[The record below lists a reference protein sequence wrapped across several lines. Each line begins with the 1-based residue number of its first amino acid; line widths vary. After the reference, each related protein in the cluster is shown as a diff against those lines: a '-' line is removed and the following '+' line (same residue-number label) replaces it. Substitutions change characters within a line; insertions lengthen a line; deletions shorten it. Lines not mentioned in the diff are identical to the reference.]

1 MDIDDDCYTIN
12 TPSGHK
18 PLVFGSTSSCACVL
32 CEYADD
38 TGGAMHYLK
47 QLDVALGGRTDD
59 SILAKMQEQ
68 SYRNLFYIPMTER
81 GIEVPELSAAEIQE
95 HFALHDINPLRVL
108 RKDMVKLQLM
118 QEKLE
123 TGGDLEYNANDARQW
138 TNIERLKM
146 DLVKQYEQ
154 TDNKTSRELP
164 IAPTI

>member
-1 MDIDDDCYTIN
+1 MDIDDDCYAIN
-12 TPSGHK
+12 IPGQSKLSFASG
-18 PLVFGSTSSCACVL
+18 GTTCACVL

-59 SILAKMQEQ
+59 EILSRMQEQ
-68 SYRNLFYIPMTER
+68 SYRNLFYLPMKER
-81 GIEVPELSAAEIQE
+81 GLDVPQLTAAEIRE
-95 HFALHDINPLRVL
+95 HFATHDINPLRVL
-108 RKDMVKLQLM
+108 RKDMVKLESM
-118 QEKLE
+118 QQKLE

-154 TDNKTSRELP
+154 TDHKTTRELP

>member
-1 MDIDDDCYTIN
+1 MDIDDDSYAIN
-12 TPSGHK
+12 TPGGVSFSGNNGFK
-18 PLVFGSTSSCACVL
+18 CSCVL

-59 SILAKMQEQ
+59 AILATMQEQ
-68 SYRNLFYIPMTER
+68 SYTNLFYIPMKER
-81 GIEVPELSAAEIQE
+81 GMDVPKLTAAEIQE
-95 HFALHDINPLRVL
+95 HFAMHDINPLRVL
-108 RKDMVKLQLM
+108 RKDMVKLENM
-118 QEKLE
+118 QQKLE

-154 TDNKTSRELP
+154 TDNKRPRELP
-164 IAPTI
+164 IAPSI